1 MSDRSVIFIVNPIAG
16 GGSGRSSLPLFQDF
30 CSANHIPYETVETQF
45 PGHAVSIAK
54 DYAQTDK
61 IVCAVGGDGT
71 VSEVVTGLIHGKATL
86 AILPY
91 GSGNDIAGSFQI
103 HKDNALKCLLNGS
116 PTAIDVGQV
125 NDTFFLGVASCG
137 FDSKANEI
145 ANRIPRFIKGAFLY
159 ILAFLITYIA
169 YGNDEFTVELPEET
183 IQRRCLL
190 VAVGNGDR
198 YGGGM
203 KVTPHASRFDHLFD
217 VCLVGNI
224 TKWELITVFPRVFKG
239 THLSHPKVRSIQTS
253 QVLIRGK
260 SWVYADGERKTAL
273 PATYR
278 IIPDGMKVLLPR
290 L

>member
-1 MSDRSVIFIVNPIAG
+1 MPDRSVVFIVNPIAG
-16 GGSGRSSLPLFQDF
+16 GGSARSSLPLFQDF
-30 CSANHIPYETVETQF
+30 CTTHHLPYETFETQY
-45 PGHAVSIAK
+45 PGHAISIAR
-54 DYAQTDK
+54 DYAQTEK

-71 VSEVVTGLIHGKATL
+71 VNEVMTGLMQGSATL
-86 AILPY
+86 AMLPY

-103 HKDNALKCLLNGS
+103 QKENALDCLLYGS
-116 PTAIDVGQV
+116 PTKVDIGQV
-125 NDTFFLGVASCG
+125 NDTYFLGVASCG

-145 ANRIPRFIKGAFLY
+145 ANGIPRFIKGALLY

-169 YGNDEFTVELPEET
+169 FGNDEFTITLPDEE
-183 IQRRCLL
+183 IKGRCLL

-203 KVTPHASRFDHLFD
+203 KVTPNASRFDHLFD
-217 VCLVGNI
+217 LCLVGNI

-239 THLSHPKVRSIQTS
+239 THLTHPKVRSLRTSSLTIQ
-253 QVLIRGK
+253 GK
-260 SWVYADGERKTAL
+260 SWVYADGERKTSL

-278 IIPDGMKVLLPR
+278 IIPNGMKVLLPV